1 MAANTECHYVLN
13 QSTLVLVS
21 QQIRRALEMKFLHA
35 WVVALLLQGALL
47 TGAQDCPGAE
57 FREHPQ
63 DTMANLGDANI
74 RLHCSTVDRDLF
86 IWEHYLLNGTRWTI
100 VDNRFQSL
108 RGFSIDPSNGDLL
121 IDVVRSF
128 HAGLYSCYAN
138 RGNCSVESM
147 NATFT
152 VTGPPEISLPNQSY
166 CVETRET
173 LNVTGLVTSFP
184 PPASVH
190 LLNATSGE
198 VITNER
204 FNISVV
210 DTMLTIM
217 VKKVQVS
224 DGGSYTIKVSNSLGN
239 GLKDF
244 QIETKGELGRKV
256 AVFDQGEGRR
266 Y

>member
-1 MAANTECHYVLN
+1 
-13 QSTLVLVS
+13 
-21 QQIRRALEMKFLHA
+21 
-35 WVVALLLQGALL
+35 
-47 TGAQDCPGAE
+47 
-57 FREHPQ
+57 
-63 DTMANLGDANI
+63 
-74 RLHCSTVDRDLF
+74 
-86 IWEHYLLNGTRWTI
+86 
-100 VDNRFQSL
+100 
-108 RGFSIDPSNGDLL
+108 
-121 IDVVRSF
+121 
-128 HAGLYSCYAN
+128 
-138 RGNCSVESM
+138 M

-224 DGGSYTIKVSNSLGN
+224 DGGNYIIKVSNSQGN
-239 GLKDF
+239 DMKDF
-244 QIETKGELGRKV
+244 QIETKGPDPPQVTVQSVLISGYNM
-256 AVFDQGEGRR
+256 AVSVTCSVQATANASAARLTMVWTDPQVHCMRDLVLADLQQSFSYHSDIATSSTLMSFLPPPPPHLPGSRSQLILRQ